1 MSKNFPLLFSPLQ
14 VGKKTLRNRI
24 VFLPHETHMVK
35 NRLPSE
41 TELYY
46 FRERAKGGAGMI
58 IMTPCCVHP
67 AGGLG
72 QLNYSD
78 NIIPEYQ
85 KIADAVH
92 EYGTVLLT
100 QFGHLGRKTMG
111 KMKVS
116 PDENVPAVAPSAI
129 PAPSLD
135 FSWVTPHELTLEEL
149 AELVVCYG
157 QAARRVREGGLDGV
171 ELPAS
176 MGQLLTQFLSPHGN
190 TRTDKYGGS
199 LENRLRFPIE
209 IIEEVRRNLGD
220 DLILGV
226 RLSEDFTD
234 YSLSFEDAKQIA
246 PLLEATGKIDCISVC
261 AGSSYDW
268 KGASVRAPV
277 FYFPP
282 GSFVYL
288 AAGVKECV
296 ALPVICAGRIDS
308 PELAEQALADGNTD
322 LVGICRGLIAD
333 PYFPVK
339 AEEGRSEEIH
349 ACIACSEGCHGHTLL
364 GRPVGC
370 IHNPSAGREKE
381 WSELPPV
388 SKKKKVVVVGA
399 GPAGL
404 AAATIAAERG
414 HEVTVY
420 ENQEALGGQVQL
432 IVKTPMR
439 DNFVEII
446 RSLQMELDKLG
457 VEIRLKEEA
466 TEETILSRHPDAVVL
481 ATGSTPYIPDIPG
494 VDGENVITVWDAIES
509 PDKIGDKVIIV
520 DYQGLPAG
528 SFTADFLAERNKKV
542 TIITQMPYVGMW
554 LVKHVWRNLYER
566 LLNRGVEMLP
576 FTFVKEIRRDSL
588 LVAGTITAEERVL
601 NAVDTVVLATGQ
613 IANDR
618 LYGLLKGK
626 VAELYTIG
634 DCVAPRDVEAAIYE
648 GQKVG
653 RKL

>member
-1 MSKNFPLLFSPLQ
+1 MSGKFPLLFSPLQ

-24 VFLPHETHMVK
+24 VFLPHETHMAK

-46 FRERAKGGAGMI
+46 FRERARGGAGMI

-67 AGGLG
+67 AGGLE
-72 QLNYSD
+72 QLNYND

-111 KMKVS
+111 EMKTS
-116 PDENVPAVAPSAI
+116 PSENVPAVAPSAI

-135 FSWVTPHELTLEEL
+135 FSWVTPHELTLDEL
-149 AELVVCYG
+149 AELVACNG

-171 ELPAS
+171 ELPVS

-209 IIEEVRRNLGD
+209 VIEAVRRNLGD

-226 RLSEDFTD
+226 RLSEDFID
-234 YSLSFEDAKQIA
+234 YSINFEDIKQIA
-246 PLLEATGKIDCISVC
+246 PLLEATGKIDYISVC

-288 AAGVKECV
+288 AAGVKELV
-296 ALPVICAGRIDS
+296 SLPVICAGRIDS
-308 PELAEQALADGNTD
+308 PELAEQTLADGNAD
-322 LVGICRGLIAD
+322 MVGICRGLIAD

-339 AEEGRSEEIH
+339 AQEGRAEEIH
-349 ACIACSEGCHGHTLL
+349 ACIACSEGCHGHTLI

-370 IHNPSAGREKE
+370 IYNPGAGREKE

-388 SKKKKVVVVGA
+388 SKEKKVVVVGA

-404 AAATIAAERG
+404 AAAKVAAERG
-414 HEVTVY
+414 HEVTLC
-420 ENQEALGGQVQL
+420 EKEEALGGQVQL
-432 IVKTPMR
+432 IAKMPMR

-446 RSLQMELDKLG
+446 RSLKMELDKLG
-457 VEIRLKEEA
+457 VAIRLKEEA
-466 TEETILSRHPDAVVL
+466 SEETILALHPDAVVL
-481 ATGSTPYIPDIPG
+481 ATGSVPFTPDIPG
-494 VDGENVITVWDAIES
+494 VDGNNVVSVREAIEE
-509 PDKIGDKVIIV
+509 PDRVGDRAVII

-528 SFTADFLAERNKKV
+528 SFTADFLVERGKKV
-542 TIITQMPYVGMW
+542 SIITQMPYVGMG

-566 LLNRGVEMLP
+566 LLCRGVAMLP
-576 FTFVKEIRRDSL
+576 FTFVKEIRQDSL
-588 LVAGTITAEERVL
+588 VVADTITLEERVL
-601 NAVDTVVLATGQ
+601 EAVDTVVLAAGQ
-613 IANDR
+613 IADTR
-618 LYGLLKGK
+618 LHGLLQGK
-626 VAELYTIG
+626 VAELHAIG
-634 DCVAPRDVEAAIYE
+634 DCMAPRDVEAAIYE
-648 GQKVG
+648 GEKIG
-653 RKL
+653 RQL